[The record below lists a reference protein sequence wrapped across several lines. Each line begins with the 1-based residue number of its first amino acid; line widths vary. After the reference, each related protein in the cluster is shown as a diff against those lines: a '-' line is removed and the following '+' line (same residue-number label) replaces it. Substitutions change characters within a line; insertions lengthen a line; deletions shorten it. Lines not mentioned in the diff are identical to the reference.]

1 MSFTPRPY
9 QLTAIEALRASWAAG
24 KKAPLLVAPTGAGKT
39 EMAKMA
45 LAPARSPM
53 ALVHTDTLFE
63 QTLRRCPE
71 VRAYTIQSLIAK
83 GPAADRRRA
92 GLLRH
97 DMCWVDEA
105 HHIAA
110 GSWSQ
115 VRGMLDHLQ
124 LFGVTATPKRA
135 DGTPLGDCFDD
146 LIVAAKYSDLVRDG
160 YLVKCDVH
168 RSVISRK
175 DQKEMKVRPD
185 GVAAYLE
192 HGKMPPDDHRFHG
205 YGPWR
210 PGIHF
215 EVTIEACE
223 LACARYIEA
232 GIPCAVVCATTP
244 TSERRR
250 IFQAYTDG
258 DLTMLC
264 SPTALAEGF
273 DSPRAEVCILRR
285 QADHVGDY
293 MQRCGRVLRPFPGK
307 ERALII
313 DITNASTKHGLPTND
328 RIYSLDGRGISNVPT
343 PEEIAEEEEKEA
355 RIITPYE
362 SIESRYQMVRDT
374 LLSRYRDFQATALEL
389 GYKPGWVWHRFTEAT
404 SISPPRM
411 FGAKYQSVCVH
422 CRKRL
427 TLGGLMFWS
436 GTGQVFHE
444 ECWFN
449 ALDGERLSA
458 ASAALEQATEWQPS
472 RTRIAAKASD
482 GYVVDRYQAPDIG
495 EDDIPF

>member
-9 QLTAIEALRASWAAG
+9 QVTAIEALRASWAAG

-45 LAPARSPM
+45 LEGAVEPM
-53 ALVHTDTLFE
+53 ALVHTETLFE
-63 QTLRRCPE
+63 QTLRRCPGIR
-71 VRAYTIQSLIAK
+71 VYTIQSLIAK

-92 GLLRH
+92 GLARH
-97 DMCWVDEA
+97 DRCWVDEA

-115 VRGMLDHLQ
+115 VRGMLGHLQ

-146 LIVAAKYSDLVRDG
+146 LIVAAKYSELVRDG
-160 YLVKCDVH
+160 YLCKCDVH

-175 DQKEMKVRPD
+175 DQKDQKVRPD

-192 HGKMPPDDHRFHG
+192 HGRMSPEDHRYHG
-205 YGPWR
+205 GETWR

-223 LACARYIEA
+223 IAVQRYNEA
-232 GIPCAVVCATTP
+232 GVRAELVCATTP
-244 TSERRR
+244 TSERKR
-250 IFQAYTDG
+250 IFQKYSDYEL
-258 DLTMLC
+258 DMLC

-273 DSPRAEVCILRR
+273 DSPRAEVCVLRR
-285 QADHVGDY
+285 SVDHVGDY

-328 RIYSLDGRGISNVPT
+328 RLYSLDGRGISNVPT
-343 PEEIAEEEEKEA
+343 QEELDEEEKEA
-355 RIITPYE
+355 RVVVPYSE
-362 SIESRYQMVRDT
+362 VESRYKMVRDT

-411 FGAKYQSVCVH
+411 FAAKFQSTCKH
-422 CRKRL
+422 CRHRL
-427 TLGGLMFWS
+427 ALGETMFWC
-436 GTGQVFHE
+436 GTSQVFHE

-449 ALDGERLSA
+449 ALDEGQLTA
-458 ASAALEQATEWQPS
+458 ASDALEKATEWKPS
-472 RTRIAAKASD
+472 RDRIAAKPDD
-482 GYVVDRYQAPDIG
+482 GYIQERYQHRDIG
-495 EDDIPF
+495 DDDIPF